1 MPSPPRP
8 STWDQATPTEPSWRT
23 RISSGRGELLLILL
37 VALLISSLFMWL
49 GYLGKATC
57 GGAPFDQSGR
67 SANWPVGTGEIV
79 MPCYSDLQFL
89 WVGRDI
95 NNHIFPFIHGG
106 IDDNGVLY
114 GGVVEYPVLSGL
126 LMYLGAS
133 GAHTDTDFLTQ
144 SAILLVPF
152 GILIVI
158 LLALLARWWVL
169 LWAATPPLILYAF
182 HNWELP
188 VVATTVG
195 AVAVMVLGA
204 RINKRTDRPW
214 MSLRTSA
221 LWASFILSIGF
232 SLKIYPGLF
241 VLPLAIFVLTR
252 AAVPALEKAESGM
265 ALRER
270 VSRLRLDWT
279 GAGAVVGVAIVT
291 VAAVQLPFMIAG
303 FKGWQA
309 SLSFQGKRKSDVDT
323 NSIWYWGL
331 RHFTGSGPN
340 DHPSL
345 YNSIVGVA
353 SPLLIVA
360 SLALAVWLGVRH
372 WQRGNVFPWIGV
384 SAAML
389 AGFMLFHKVHSPQY
403 TLWILPFFVLLK
415 VDWRIIV
422 VYLIGD
428 LALDLT
434 IFRMFGILTRGDDM
448 VWWVMGGVQLG
459 VWSHAL
465 CLAILIYH
473 FVGRPLRVPPEI
485 PSTAQPPAAT
495 VPA

>member
-1 MPSPPRP
+1 MPSPSPAPTWELTTTSRP
-8 STWDQATPTEPSWRT
+8 GWRA
-23 RISSGRGELLLILL
+23 RISAGRGELLLILTL
-37 VALLISSLFMWL
+37 ALLVSSLFMWL

-57 GGAPFDQSGR
+57 GGPPFDESGR
-67 SANWPVGTGEIV
+67 SALWPVGSSEII

-89 WVGRDI
+89 WIGRDI
-95 NNHIFPFIHGG
+95 NNHVFPYIHGG
-106 IDDNGVLY
+106 ITDNGVLF

-126 LMYLGAS
+126 LMYFGAS
-133 GAHTDTDFLTQ
+133 GAHTDTEFLTQ

-158 LLALLARWWVL
+158 LLALLARWYVM

-188 VVATTVG
+188 VVATSVG
-195 AVAVMVLGA
+195 AIAVMILGA
-204 RINKRTDRPW
+204 RINPRTGKPW
-214 MSLRTSA
+214 LSLRTSA

-232 SLKIYPGLF
+232 CLKIYPGLF

-252 AAVPALEKAESGM
+252 AMAPDSEASGS
-265 ALRER
+265 ASLRT
-270 VSRLRLDWT
+270 RLTRRSLDWT
-279 GAGAVVGVAIVT
+279 GAAGVVAVAVIT
-291 VAAVQLPFMIAG
+291 VIAVQLPFMIAG

-309 SLSFQGKRKSDVDT
+309 SLSFQGKRKAAIDT
-323 NSIWYWGL
+323 NSIWYWGV
-331 RHFTGSGPN
+331 RHLTGSGPD

-345 YNSIVGVA
+345 YNSVVGVA
-353 SPLLIVA
+353 SPLLIIVA
-360 SLALAVWLGVRH
+360 LGVAVWLGLRH

-415 VDWRIIV
+415 VDWRLV
-422 VYLIGD
+422 ALYLVGD

-434 IFRMFGILTRGDDM
+434 IFRMFGYLTRGEPT
-448 VWWVMGGVQLG
+448 VWWVDAGVQFG
-459 VWSHAL
+459 VWSHVF

-473 FVGRPLRVPPEI
+473 FVGRPLRVPPKKVS
-485 PSTAQPPAAT
+485 PPASTAAT

>member
-1 MPSPPRP
+1 MSSPSHP
-8 STWDQATPTEPSWRT
+8 SAWEQATPHKASWRT
-23 RISSGRGELLLILL
+23 RLSAGRGELLLIL
-37 VALLISSLFMWL
+37 VIALLISSLFMWL

-57 GGAPFDQSGR
+57 GGAPFDASGR

-106 IDDNGVLY
+106 IGDDGVLY

-126 LMYLGAS
+126 LMYIGAS
-133 GAHTDTDFLTQ
+133 GAHTDTEFLTQ
-144 SAILLVPF
+144 SAILLAPF
-152 GILIVI
+152 GVLIVI

-195 AVAVMVLGA
+195 AIAVMVLGA
-204 RINKRTDRPW
+204 RINTRTGRPW
-214 MSLRTSA
+214 ISLRTSA
-221 LWASFILSIGF
+221 LWASFILAIGF

-252 AAVPALEKAESGM
+252 GLAPRSDADETSSGQDS
-265 ALRER
+265 R
-270 VSRLRLDWT
+270 VRLDWA
-279 GAGAVVGVAIVT
+279 GAGAVAGVAVAT
-291 VAAVQLPFMIAG
+291 VLATQLPFMIAG
-303 FKGWQA
+303 FEGWQA
-309 SLSFQGKRKSDVDT
+309 SLSFQGKRKAAIDT
-323 NSIWYWGL
+323 NSIWYWGV
-331 RHFTGSGPN
+331 RHLTGSGP
-340 DHPSL
+340 DDYPSL
-345 YNSIVGVA
+345 YNSIVGIA
-353 SPLLIVA
+353 SPLLIIA
-360 SLALAVWLGVRH
+360 SLAVAVWLGLRH

-415 VDWRIIV
+415 VDWRLILL
-422 VYLIGD
+422 YLIGD

-434 IFRMFGILTRGDDM
+434 IFRMFGYLTRGEPT
-448 VWWVMGGVQLG
+448 VWWVDAGVQFG

-465 CLAILIYH
+465 CLPILIYH

-485 PSTAQPPAAT
+485 PSTTRPPGAT

>member
-1 MPSPPRP
+1 MPSPPRA
-8 STWDQATPTEPSWRT
+8 STWEEATPKEPSGQAPSWRT
-23 RISSGRGELLLILL
+23 RISAGRGELILILL
-37 VALLISSLFMWL
+37 ISLLVSSFFMWL
-49 GYLGKATC
+49 SYLGKATC
-57 GGAPFDQSGR
+57 GGAPFDEFGR
-67 SANWPVGTGEIV
+67 SSVWPVGSGEIV

-126 LMYLGAS
+126 LMYIGAS
-133 GAHTDTDFLTQ
+133 GAHTDIDFLTQ
-144 SAILLVPF
+144 SAILLAPF
-152 GILIVI
+152 GVLIVI

-195 AVAVMVLGA
+195 AIAVMVLGA
-204 RINKRTDRPW
+204 RINRRTGRPW

-252 AAVPALEKAESGM
+252 GM
-265 ALRER
+265 APRSPGDQDN
-270 VSRLRLDWT
+270 SRIRLDWA
-279 GAGAVVGVAIVT
+279 GAGAVAGVAVAT
-291 VAAVQLPFMIAG
+291 VLAVQLPFMIAG
-303 FKGWQA
+303 FEGWQA
-309 SLSFQGKRKSDVDT
+309 SLSFQGKRKADVDT

-331 RHFTGSGPN
+331 RHFTGSGPS
-340 DHPSL
+340 DDPSL

-353 SPLLIVA
+353 SPLLIIA
-360 SLALAVWLGVRH
+360 SLALAVWFGVRH

-415 VDWRIIV
+415 VDWRVILL
-422 VYLIGD
+422 YLIGD

-434 IFRMFGILTRGDDM
+434 IFRMFGILARGDDM
-448 VWWVMGGVQLG
+448 TWWVMGGVQLG

-465 CLAILIYH
+465 CLAFLIYH
-473 FVGRPLRVPPEI
+473 FVGRGLRVPPEI
-485 PSTAQPPAAT
+485 PSTAGPRSAT

>member
-1 MPSPPRP
+1 MS
-8 STWDQATPTEPSWRT
+8 A
-23 RISSGRGELLLILL
+23 GRGELLLILVL
-37 VALLISSLFMWL
+37 ALLVSSLFMWL

-57 GGAPFDQSGR
+57 GGPPFDESGR
-67 SANWPVGTGEIV
+67 SAIWPVGSGEII

-89 WVGRDI
+89 WIGRDI
-95 NNHIFPFIHGG
+95 NNHVFPYIHGG
-106 IDDNGVLY
+106 ITDDGVLY

-133 GAHTDTDFLTQ
+133 GAHTDTEFLTH
-144 SAILLVPF
+144 SAIILVPF

-188 VVATTVG
+188 VVATSVS
-195 AVAVMVLGA
+195 AIAVMILGA
-204 RINKRTDRPW
+204 RINSRTGKPW
-214 MSLRTSA
+214 LSLRTSA

-232 SLKIYPGLF
+232 CLKIYPGLF

-252 AAVPALEKAESGM
+252 AMAPVSAESGDKPV
-265 ALRER
+265 RER
-270 VSRLRLDWT
+270 MTRQTLDW
-279 GAGAVVGVAIVT
+279 AGAAWVVGVAVVT
-291 VAAVQLPFMIAG
+291 VVAVQLPFMIAG

-309 SLSFQGKRKSDVDT
+309 SLSFQGKRKAAVDT
-323 NSIWYWGL
+323 NTIWYWGV
-331 RHFTGSGPN
+331 RHLTGSGPD

-353 SPLLIVA
+353 SPLLIIA
-360 SLALAVWLGVRH
+360 SLAVAVWLGVRH

-415 VDWRIIV
+415 VDWRLMV

-434 IFRMFGILTRGDDM
+434 IFRMFGYLTRGEPT
-448 VWWVMGGVQLG
+448 VWWVDAGVQFG
-459 VWSHAL
+459 VWSHVL
-465 CLAILIYH
+465 CLPILIYH
-473 FVGRPLRVPPEI
+473 FVGRPLRVPPKI
-485 PSTAQPPAAT
+485 ASPSDSTVAT
-495 VPA
+495 VPG

>member
-1 MPSPPRP
+1 MS
-8 STWDQATPTEPSWRT
+8 A
-23 RISSGRGELLLILL
+23 GRGELLLILVL
-37 VALLISSLFMWL
+37 ALLISSLFMWL

-57 GGAPFDQSGR
+57 GGPPFDESGR
-67 SANWPVGTGEIV
+67 SAIWPVGSSEIV

-89 WVGRDI
+89 WIGRDI
-95 NNHIFPFIHGG
+95 NNHVFPYIHGG
-106 IDDNGVLY
+106 ITDDGVLY

-133 GAHTDTDFLTQ
+133 GAHTDTEFLTH
-144 SAILLVPF
+144 SAIILVPF

-188 VVATTVG
+188 VVATSVS
-195 AVAVMVLGA
+195 AIAVMILGA
-204 RINKRTDRPW
+204 RINSRTGKPW
-214 MSLRTSA
+214 LSLRASA

-232 SLKIYPGLF
+232 CLKIYPGLF

-252 AAVPALEKAESGM
+252 AMAPGSGDKP
-265 ALRER
+265 LRER
-270 VSRLRLDWT
+270 MNRQTLDW
-279 GAGAVVGVAIVT
+279 AGAASVVGVAVVT
-291 VAAVQLPFMIAG
+291 VIAVQLPFMIAG

-309 SLSFQGKRKSDVDT
+309 SLSFQGKRKADVDT
-323 NSIWYWGL
+323 NTLWYWGV
-331 RHFTGSGPN
+331 RHLTGSGPD

-353 SPLLIVA
+353 SPLLILVSIA
-360 SLALAVWLGVRH
+360 VAVWLGVRH

-422 VYLIGD
+422 VYLVGD
-428 LALDLT
+428 LTLDLT
-434 IFRMFGILTRGDDM
+434 IFRMFGYLTRGEPT
-448 VWWVMGGVQLG
+448 VWWVDAGVQFG
-459 VWSHAL
+459 VWSHVL

-473 FVGRPLRVPPEI
+473 FVDRPLRVPPKI
-485 PSTAQPPAAT
+485 VSPSGSAAAT